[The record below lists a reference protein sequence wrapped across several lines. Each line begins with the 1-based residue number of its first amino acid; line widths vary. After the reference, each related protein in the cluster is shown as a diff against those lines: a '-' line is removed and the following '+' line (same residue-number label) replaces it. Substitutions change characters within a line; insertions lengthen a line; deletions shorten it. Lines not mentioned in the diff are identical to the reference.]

1 MLININRNNINE
13 VLNSDKKV
21 LLDFYADWCSP
32 CRLLLP
38 IVKSVAEENP
48 QYIIGKINIDES
60 PELAAEYGVS
70 SIPTLI
76 VIENGRETKRSLG
89 AKPKPQV
96 IRLLES

>member
-1 MLININRNNINE
+1 MLINVNKNNINE
-13 VLNSDKKV
+13 VLNSDKRV

-38 IVKSVAEENP
+38 IVKKVAEENS
-48 QYIIGKINIDES
+48 QYVIGKINIDES

-76 VIENGRETKRSLG
+76 VLENGREIKRSLG
-89 AKPKPQV
+89 AKPKPQ
-96 IRLLES
+96 ILAMLEG

>member
-1 MLININRNNINE
+1 MLINVNKNNINE
-13 VLNSDKKV
+13 VLNSDKKI

-48 QYIIGKINIDES
+48 QYVIGKINIDEN

-76 VIENGRETKRSLG
+76 VLENGREVKRSLG

-96 IRLLES
+96 LNLLEG

>member
-1 MLININRNNINE
+1 MLINVNKNNINE

-32 CRLLLP
+32 CRLILP
-38 IVKSVAEENP
+38 IVKKVAEENP
-48 QYIIGKINIDES
+48 QYVIGKINIDES

-76 VIENGRETKRSLG
+76 VLENGREIKRSLG
-89 AKPKPQV
+89 AKPKPQ
-96 IRLLES
+96 ILAMLEG

>member
-38 IVKSVAEENP
+38 IVKNIAEENP
-48 QYIIGKINIDES
+48 QYVIGKINIDES
-60 PELAAEYGVS
+60 PELAAQYGVS
-70 SIPTLI
+70 SIPTL
-76 VIENGRETKRSLG
+76 VVLENGREIKRSLG

-96 IRLLES
+96 LKMLM

>member
-1 MLININRNNINE
+1 MLINVNKNNINE
-13 VLNSDKKV
+13 VLNSDKKL

-38 IVKSVAEENP
+38 TVSKIAEENP

-60 PELAAEYGVS
+60 PELAAEYDVS

-76 VIENGRETKRSLG
+76 VFENGKEIKRSLG
-89 AKPKPQV
+89 VKPKPQ
-96 IRLLES
+96 ILAMLED